1 MTYLHWTGFNSGFWS
16 LHFPCDFQ
24 APRLASSSGDYWG
37 RNPWRKRQFPV
48 WETRALVRVLRWRA
62 SGAWSNSRDFMDQL
76 KGCKIDSVN
85 VGGTLLL
92 LSNYSTSKRE
102 NKNMQFMS
110 KSAGLFSTKVN
121 ERIFFWLLSWQARL
135 SWICELPSHCS
146 ASFHPSSHLHVAV
159 LIDRATVIPSEFL
172 TRWHGGAGTSQEFI
186 LDRREVYVSSFH
198 RLYWWSCFLIM
209 THSSQISTV
218 QALEAFLKR
227 RLLNGA
233 RSHRRGFSWFR
244 FSLF

>member
-1 MTYLHWTGFNSGFWS
+1 MTK
-16 LHFPCDFQ
+16 
-24 APRLASSSGDYWG
+24 AAIPRVRDSCTCESSQMEGVG
-37 RNPWRKRQFPV
+37 RM
-48 WETRALVRVLRWRA
+48 E
-62 SGAWSNSRDFMDQL
+62 QL
-76 KGCKIDSVN
+76 KGFHGLTRDWFGQRGRHPPPPQQLFNFKKGKQKYAIYVKKRGTFSYK
-85 VGGTLLL
+85 GGWA
-92 LSNYSTSKRE
+92 N
-102 NKNMQFMS
+102 
-110 KSAGLFSTKVN
+110 
-121 ERIFFWLLSWQARL
+121 LSWLARR
-135 SWICELPSHCS
+135 SWICSGLPSPCS
-146 ASFHPSSHLHVAV
+146 ASLHPSSHLHVAV

-172 TRWHGGAGTSQEFI
+172 TRWHGGAGTSQELI

-198 RLYWWSCFLIM
+198 RLYWWSCVLIM